1 MTIPPKSLSNM
12 KDLAKPILYL
22 SFGLFPVI
30 PNLNSKFQKLAKHG
44 VYIVYYPYS
53 NDDSSYGET
62 VAQFRV
68 EEFRLPVVKGNIQLA
83 GNKQELVSPKESKVL
98 FGLEYLSGGGAGSF
112 PVKIRSQVVASSYSP
127 KEEYS
132 AFSFS
137 PETIKEGKW
146 KSSGYDE
153 EEVEE
158 AKPIVLSTSL
168 KTDEKG
174 FLQYTFSGLK
184 PVPGYGSFQVEM
196 EYADPSGEIQ
206 TVSRSFPVSPAEVHL
221 GILPDGWLF
230 TEDNVKLQLVAL
242 DSKDS
247 YNFV

>member
-1 MTIPPKSLSNM
+1 MPLVWSFPGHSESEFKIPKN
-12 KDLAKPILYL
+12 
-22 SFGLFPVI
+22 
-30 PNLNSKFQKLAKHG
+30 AKHG

-53 NDDSSYGET
+53 NDNSSYGDTAAE
-62 VAQFRV
+62 FRV

-112 PVKIRSQVVASSYSP
+112 PVKIRSQVVASHYSP

-137 PETIKEGKW
+137 PETMREGKS
-146 KSSGYDE
+146 KASGYDE

-158 AKPIVLSTSL
+158 SKPTILSTAL
-168 KTDEKG
+168 KTDDKG

-184 PVPGYGSFQVEM
+184 TVPGYGSFQVEM

-242 DSKDS
+242 DSKDKALGS
-247 YNFV
+247 QK